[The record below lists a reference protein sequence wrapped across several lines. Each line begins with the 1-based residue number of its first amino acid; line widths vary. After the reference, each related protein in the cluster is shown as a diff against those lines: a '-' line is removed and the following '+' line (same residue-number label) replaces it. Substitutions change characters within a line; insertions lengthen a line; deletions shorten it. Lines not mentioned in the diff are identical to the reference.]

1 VTIIPTSPIVYPAMP
16 SGIIRSLK
24 LLPWLVVAGLP
35 LVLPGYEPLAT
46 QIFVMILFALSLDL
60 LVGYAGIVTL
70 GHAGLFGMG
79 GYTAGILS
87 VHGITD
93 PIITV
98 LCAMMVAAITGL
110 VFGIAMLRTK
120 GLTLLMLTMASAA
133 LLYEIANKAT
143 GLTGG
148 EDGLQGVSFSPLL
161 GVFAF
166 DFRGKT
172 AFFYSLAVLFL
183 VFTFVQVLINSPF
196 GWSLRGIRENDARM
210 AAIGC
215 PIMRRRVIA
224 YVIASALAG
233 LAGALQAQTT
243 QFVALHSLGFELSG
257 NILIMLILGGSGRL
271 YGAFVGCPVF
281 MLAQDQLAKQDPAN
295 WFLGLGVILIAF
307 VMLAPGGILGI
318 AVRTVDAIK
327 TRSRARSR
335 V

>member
-1 VTIIPTSPIVYPAMP
+1 
-16 SGIIRSLK
+16 
-24 LLPWLVVAGLP
+24 VAALP
-35 LVLPGYEPLAT
+35 LALPGYEPLAT
-46 QIFVMILFALSLDL
+46 QVFVMILFALSLDL

-79 GYTAGILS
+79 AYTASILS

-93 PIITV
+93 PIVTA
-98 LCAMMVAAITGL
+98 LCGMMLAAVTGL
-110 VFGIAMLRTK
+110 AFGVAMLRTK
-120 GLTLLMLTMASAA
+120 GLTLLMLTMASAF

-148 EDGLQGVSFSPLL
+148 EDGLQGVSFTPLL
-161 GVFAF
+161 GLFAF
-166 DFRGKT
+166 DFRGRT
-172 AFFYSLAVLFL
+172 AFFYSLAALFL

-215 PIMRRRVIA
+215 PIMRRRIII

-243 QFVALHSLGFELSG
+243 QFVALHSLSFELSG

-271 YGAFVGCPVF
+271 YGAFVGVPSF

-295 WFLGLGVILIAF
+295 WFLGLGLILIAM
-307 VMLAPGGILGI
+307 VMLAPGGIIGI
-318 AVRTVDAIK
+318 AERIVHAIK
-327 TRSRARSR
+327 ARR
-335 V
+335 RP

>member
-1 VTIIPTSPIVYPAMP
+1 MTIIPTSPIVYPAMP

-257 NILIMLILGGSGRL
+257 SILIMLILGGGRAAYMVRL
-271 YGAFVGCPVF
+271 SAAPSSCWRRINLPSRIRRIGFWA
-281 MLAQDQLAKQDPAN
+281 LAS
-295 WFLGLGVILIAF
+295 F
-307 VMLAPGGILGI
+307 
-318 AVRTVDAIK
+318 
-327 TRSRARSR
+327 
-335 V
+335 

>member
-1 VTIIPTSPIVYPAMP
+1 MATVSASPIV
-16 SGIIRSLK
+16 RSLTSSVIVRVLK
-24 LLPWLVVAGLP
+24 LLPWVAVAALP
-35 LVLPGYEPLAT
+35 LALPGYEPLAT
-46 QIFVMILFALSLDL
+46 QVFVMILFALSLDL

-79 GYTAGILS
+79 AYTASILS

-93 PIITV
+93 PIVTA
-98 LCAMMVAAITGL
+98 LCGMMLAAVTGL
-110 VFGIAMLRTK
+110 AFGLAMLRTK
-120 GLTLLMLTMASAA
+120 GLTLLMLTMASAF

-148 EDGLQGVSFSPLL
+148 EDGLQGVSFTPLL
-161 GVFAF
+161 GLFAF
-166 DFRGKT
+166 DFRGRT
-172 AFFYSLAVLFL
+172 AFFYSLAALFL

-215 PIMRRRVIA
+215 PIMRRRIII

-243 QFVALHSLGFELSG
+243 QFVALHSLSFELSG

-271 YGAFVGCPVF
+271 YGAFVGVPAF

-295 WFLGLGVILIAF
+295 WFLGLGLILIAM
-307 VMLAPGGILGI
+307 VMLAPGGIIGI
-318 AVRTVDAIK
+318 AERIVHAIK
-327 TRSRARSR
+327 ARR
-335 V
+335 RP

>member
-1 VTIIPTSPIVYPAMP
+1 MATVSASPIV
-16 SGIIRSLK
+16 RSLTSSVIVRVLK
-24 LLPWLVVAGLP
+24 LMPWVAVAALP
-35 LVLPGYEPLAT
+35 LALPGYEPLAT
-46 QIFVMILFALSLDL
+46 QVFVMILFALSLDL

-79 GYTAGILS
+79 AYTASILS

-93 PIITV
+93 PIVTA
-98 LCAMMVAAITGL
+98 LCGMMLAAVTGL
-110 VFGIAMLRTK
+110 AFGVAMLRTK
-120 GLTLLMLTMASAA
+120 GLTLLMLTMASAF

-148 EDGLQGVSFSPLL
+148 EDGLQGVSFTPLL
-161 GVFAF
+161 GLFAF
-166 DFRGKT
+166 DFRGRT
-172 AFFYSLAVLFL
+172 AFFYSLAALFL

-215 PIMRRRVIA
+215 PIMRRRIII

-243 QFVALHSLGFELSG
+243 QFVALHSLSFELSG

-271 YGAFVGCPVF
+271 YGAFVGVPAF

-295 WFLGLGVILIAF
+295 WFLGLGLILIAM
-307 VMLAPGGILGI
+307 VMLAPGGIIGI
-318 AVRTVDAIK
+318 AERIVHAIK
-327 TRSRARSR
+327 ARR
-335 V
+335 RP

>member
-1 VTIIPTSPIVYPAMP
+1 MAMTSDSTETPTTGPLVTTVAF
-16 SGIIRSLK
+16 GLR
-24 LLPWLVVAGLP
+24 LLPWVLVAMLP

-79 GYTAGILS
+79 AYTAGILS
-87 VHGITD
+87 VHGLTD
-93 PIITV
+93 PILTA
-98 LCAMMVAAITGL
+98 LCAMTVAGVTGL
-110 VFGIAMLRTK
+110 VFGIPMLRTK
-120 GLTLLMLTMASAA
+120 GLTLLMLTMASAF

-161 GVFAF
+161 GLFTF

-172 AFFYSLAVLFL
+172 AFFYSLATLLFVFLL
-183 VFTFVQVLINSPF
+183 VRMIINSPF

-215 PIMRRRVIA
+215 PILRRRVIV

-243 QFVALHSLGFELSG
+243 QFVALYSLSFELSG

-271 YGAFVGCPVF
+271 YGAFVGVPAF
-281 MLAQDQLAKQDPAN
+281 MFAQDLLAKQDPAN
-295 WFLGLGVILIAF
+295 WFIGQGIILIAL

-318 AVRTVDAIK
+318 AERAVAYLKR
-327 TRSRARSR
+327 RSQT
-335 V
+335 

>member
-1 VTIIPTSPIVYPAMP
+1 MAKVFASPIVRCLT
-16 SGIIRSLK
+16 SSVIVRVLK
-24 LLPWLVVAGLP
+24 LLPWVAVAALP
-35 LVLPGYEPLAT
+35 LALPGYEPLAT
-46 QIFVMILFALSLDL
+46 EVFLMILFALSLDL

-79 GYTAGILS
+79 AYTAGILS

-93 PIITV
+93 PIVTA
-98 LCAMMVAAITGL
+98 LCGMMLAAVTGL
-110 VFGIAMLRTK
+110 AFGLAMLRTK
-120 GLTLLMLTMASAA
+120 GLTLLMLTMASAF

-148 EDGLQGVSFSPLL
+148 EDGLQGVSFTPLL
-161 GVFAF
+161 GLFAF
-166 DFRGKT
+166 DFRGRT
-172 AFFYSLAVLFL
+172 AFFYSLAALFL

-215 PIMRRRVIA
+215 PIMRRRIII

-243 QFVALHSLGFELSG
+243 QFVALHSLSFELSG

-271 YGAFVGCPVF
+271 YGAFVGVPAF
-281 MLAQDQLAKQDPAN
+281 MFAQDQLAKQDPAN
-295 WFLGLGVILIAF
+295 WFLGIGLILIAM
-307 VMLAPGGILGI
+307 VMLAPGGMIGI
-318 AVRTVDAIK
+318 AERIAHAIK
-327 TRSRARSR
+327 VRRRP
-335 V
+335 

>member
-1 VTIIPTSPIVYPAMP
+1 MTTVSASPTVHAALSSVVIQL
-16 SGIIRSLK
+16 LK
-24 LLPWLVVAGLP
+24 LLPWLAVATLP
-35 LVLPGYEPLAT
+35 LVIPGYEPLAT
-46 QIFVMILFALSLDL
+46 QVFVMILFALSLDL

-79 GYTAGILS
+79 AYTAGILS

-93 PIITV
+93 PIVTA
-98 LCAMMVAAITGL
+98 LCGMILAAFTGL
-110 VFGIAMLRTK
+110 AFGVAMLRTK
-120 GLTLLMLTMASAA
+120 GLTLLMLTMASAF

-148 EDGLQGVSFSPLL
+148 EDGLQGVSFTPVL
-161 GVFAF
+161 GQFAF

-172 AFFYSLAVLFL
+172 AYFYSLAALFM
-183 VFTFVQVLINSPF
+183 VFTFVRALINSPF

-215 PIMRRRVIA
+215 PIMQRRIIV
-224 YVIASALAG
+224 YVISSALAG

-243 QFVALHSLGFELSG
+243 QFVALYSLSFELSG

-271 YGAFVGCPVF
+271 YGAFVGVPAF
-281 MLAQDQLAKQDPAN
+281 MFAQDLLAKQDPAN
-295 WFLGLGVILIAF
+295 WFLGQGLILIAM

-318 AVRTVDAIK
+318 AERAVNAIK
-327 TRSRARSR
+327 PRRGA
-335 V
+335 